1 MSAQSHAAQG
11 LPRQPVPF
19 ILRYASDGQW
29 QGHILQCR
37 VLGQVVVALEHKAN
51 IAAAEPCPL
60 FLVHSL
66 QMMLASDNDLT
77 LRGRLKAC
85 QHIQHGGLTGAAAA
99 CDTDKFALQHGHVHA
114 VQRTDRVAAD
124 GVVLLQP
131 HRPDDRFSFTHSS
144 LSLSQMW
151 RAAAHSS
158 APPPSGRI

>member
-19 ILRYASDGQW
+19 ILRYASDGQR
-29 QGHILQCR
+29 QCHILQRR
-37 VLGQVVVALEHKAN
+37 VLGQIIVVLKDEAD
-51 IAAAEPCPL
+51 IAAAELRPQ

-66 QMMLASDNDLT
+66 QMMLTSNDDLT
-77 LRGRLKAC
+77 LRGRLKTC

-114 VQRTDRVAAD
+114 IQRTDRVAAD

-131 HRPDDRFSFTHSS
+131 HRPDDCFSFTHRS

-151 RAAAHSS
+151 RVAAHSS